1 MTRWFF
7 TSPWSRNAGAALIGI
22 ASALGAM
29 MSANAIDVSA
39 VATPQHSA
47 VVSVQSEATGGEA
60 QYGSLIVNVVG
71 FEPPPK
77 GGVQA
82 VVTVKAAA
90 TGETHEIGRFG
101 LFPNSQFKAKDGD
114 EAQQFQLTLN
124 PAAALLLKQQ
134 GKVSV
139 ELLPYGGNGDGARL
153 EIGKIDIRAK

>member
-1 MTRWFF
+1 MTRWLF

-22 ASALGAM
+22 ASGLGAM
-29 MSANAIDVSA
+29 MPANAIDVSA
-39 VATPQHSA
+39 VATPRQSA
-47 VVSVQSEATGGEA
+47 VVSVKSEAAASEA

-82 VVTVKAAA
+82 VVTVKAAT
-90 TGETHEIGRFG
+90 TGESHEIGRFG

-114 EAQQFQLTLN
+114 EAQQFQFTLN

-134 GKVSV
+134 GKVNI
-139 ELLPYGGNGDGARL
+139 ELLPYGGDGDGARL

>member
-1 MTRWFF
+1 
-7 TSPWSRNAGAALIGI
+7 
-22 ASALGAM
+22 
-29 MSANAIDVSA
+29 MSANAMDVSA
-39 VATPQHSA
+39 VATPKHSA
-47 VVSVQSEATGGEA
+47 VVSVKSEATSSEV
-60 QYGSLIVNVVG
+60 QPGSLIVNVVG
-71 FEPPPK
+71 YEPPPQ

-82 VVTVKAAA
+82 VVTVRAA
-90 TGETHEIGRFG
+90 TTGESYEIGRFG

>member
-1 MTRWFF
+1 
-7 TSPWSRNAGAALIGI
+7 
-22 ASALGAM
+22 
-29 MSANAIDVSA
+29 MSANAMDVSA
-39 VATPQHSA
+39 VATPKHSA
-47 VVSVQSEATGGEA
+47 VVSVKSEASSSEA
-60 QYGSLIVNVVG
+60 QPGSLIVNVVG
-71 FEPPPK
+71 YEPPPQ

-82 VVTVKAAA
+82 VVTVRAA
-90 TGETHEIGRFG
+90 TTGESYEIGRFG

-114 EAQQFQLTLN
+114 EAQQFQLALN